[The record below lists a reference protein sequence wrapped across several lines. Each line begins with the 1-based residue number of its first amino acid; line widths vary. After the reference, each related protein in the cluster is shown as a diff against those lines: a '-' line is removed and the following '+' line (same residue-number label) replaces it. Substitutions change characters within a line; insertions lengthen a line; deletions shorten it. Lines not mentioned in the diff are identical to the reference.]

1 MVLIALTC
9 IWAAAILG
17 VNKVTRL
24 GGFLFCNELPSSA
37 PHKNSRSL
45 STDGAHSVRGQ
56 LVRMGRWPWVSHPLP
71 DRQIALLA
79 VAQTFRVL
87 SCVGS
92 SRRAFL
98 LSPTLIQALSWR
110 FRTVV
115 LEKILESP
123 WDGKE
128 IKPVHPKGT
137 SPEYSLEG
145 LMLQVKLQYFNHLM
159 RRTDLLEKTLMLG
172 KTEGR
177 RRRGWQRMASPTQ
190 WTWVWLLACCSPLRC
205 KESDTTE
212 RLNWTELMA
221 HGEV

>member
-1 MVLIALTC
+1 M
-9 IWAAAILG
+9 
-17 VNKVTRL
+17 TRL

-123 WDGKE
+123 WDSKE
-128 IKPVHPKGT
+128 IRPVNPKRNQPWIFIGG
-137 SPEYSLEG
+137 SDAEAKAPILWPPD
-145 LMLQVKLQYFNHLM
+145 VKSWLTGIDPNAGKDWRQK
-159 RRTDLLEKTLMLG
+159 EKGVAEDEMV
-172 KTEGR
+172 R
-177 RRRGWQRMASPTQ
+177 
-190 WTWVWLLACCSPLRC
+190 
-205 KESDTTE
+205 
-212 RLNWTELMA
+212 
-221 HGEV
+221 

>member
-123 WDGKE
+123 WDSKE
-128 IKPVHPKGT
+128 IRPVNPKRNQPWIFID
-137 SPEYSLEG
+137 S
-145 LMLQVKLQYFNHLM
+145 
-159 RRTDLLEKTLMLG
+159 TDAEAEAPILWPTDAKNRLTRKDPDAG
-172 KTEGR
+172 KD
-177 RRRGWQRMASPTQ
+177 WKQ
-190 WTWVWLLACCSPLRC
+190 
-205 KESDTTE
+205 
-212 RLNWTELMA
+212 
-221 HGEV
+221 